1 MDYLVFFLLDEIFR
15 LGHLDVFLLNLLA
28 ISLILSLQSVQ
39 QSKTLFLVL
48 CELCP

>member
-28 ISLILSLQSVQ
+28 IALILSLRWERQSEA
-39 QSKTLFLVL
+39 LFLVF
-48 CELCP
+48 CELSL

>member
-28 ISLILSLQSVQ
+28 ISLVLSLRISTAKQDIISG
-39 QSKTLFLVL
+39 SL
-48 CELCP
+48 